1 MKKLIPVL
9 FAIRSEAQSLPELM
23 SAIPLQLSSYS
34 TGKNAFCFLGNTAAL
49 SRVRHFSAGIA
60 GERKFMLPELSAY
73 TAAICLPTP
82 SGNFGW
88 MASRYGGQIFSA
100 TTIGLAYARS
110 LGKLDLGAQFNFI
123 SDKVPAY
130 KTVFCFD
137 LSLGCLYKLT
147 EELQMGVQVT
157 NPVAKNKD
165 PNIWKMPFTCSF
177 GLGWQM
183 SDMVYIGAIL
193 EKTEDQPTVL
203 KSGLSYRFDKKL
215 ETHLGLSIDGGGV
228 YAGAG
233 YIIAG
238 MEMNLT
244 LVLHQR
250 LGMTPGMALLYP
262 TLEK

>member
-1 MKKLIPVL
+1 
-9 FAIRSEAQSLPELM
+9 
-23 SAIPLQLSSYS
+23 
-34 TGKNAFCFLGNTAAL
+34 
-49 SRVRHFSAGIA
+49 
-60 GERKFMLPELSAY
+60 
-73 TAAICLPTP
+73 
-82 SGNFGW
+82 
-88 MASRYGGQIFSA
+88 
-100 TTIGLAYARS
+100 
-110 LGKLDLGAQFNFI
+110 
-123 SDKVPAY
+123 
-130 KTVFCFD
+130 
-137 LSLGCLYKLT
+137 
-147 EELQMGVQVT
+147 
-157 NPVAKNKD
+157 
-165 PNIWKMPFTCSF
+165 
-177 GLGWQM
+177 M

-193 EKTEDQPTVL
+193 EKTEDQPTVI